1 MGQQL
6 EQLYKIY
13 KNHINHINHIGF
25 LINLGCILFTEFVS
39 YAWNQHT
46 YADFIRG
53 VAQRFAKEN
62 ILCVKVFQAIALNN
76 NLIDDAMNAELLTF
90 TDSAPYSDEDVDF
103 LLLKNIC
110 RDYNLCINLTKP
122 INSGMIS
129 LVFLA
134 KMSDGR
140 LVILKMKRRNIE
152 QQLYRACEQF
162 RFLNWVF
169 SLVPMYRNMKLNS
182 TIENILSASILQLNF
197 NKEIENTE
205 DMREACKHL
214 EYVKILEIYKDVTHQ
229 YPNVIMMEYIDGKDI
244 SRIDPDDYEIY
255 AKQVLKYGF
264 VSAFMGGIAHAD
276 LHAGNVLFLKDYKI
290 APIDFGLVLRMND
303 MRLRDNIVDIA
314 TDLFT
319 CDPEYC
325 AEKMIS
331 MFLNPPDLKLT
342 MHEYHYCEL
351 VSIISHIVRDTLC
364 KKSSCD
370 QSRIY
375 EFLLKFNV
383 FLQSTSFKSTTSFHL
398 NVEPNEEFMKLQS
411 AIAMANGISVTL
423 CKNNYIG
430 VLNEVLDELFH
441 VNLFMET

>member
-1 MGQQL
+1 MVHQL
-6 EQLYKIY
+6 KEIYNNYKT
-13 KNHINHINHIGF
+13 NINHIGF

-39 YAWNQHT
+39 YAWNQHA
-46 YADFIRG
+46 YADFIRR
-53 VAQRFAKEN
+53 VAQQFAKEN

-76 NLIDDAMNAELLTF
+76 NLIDAAMNTELLTF
-90 TDSAPYSDEDVDF
+90 TDSVPYSDEDIDF
-103 LLLKNIC
+103 QLLKNIC

-122 INSGMIS
+122 VNSGMIS
-129 LVFLA
+129 LVFIA
-134 KMSDGR
+134 KMSDDR
-140 LVILKMKRRNIE
+140 SVILKMKRRNIE
-152 QQLYRACEQF
+152 EKLYSACEQF
-162 RFLNWVF
+162 RFLNWLF
-169 SLVPMYRNMKLNS
+169 SLAPMYRNMNLNS

-197 NKEIENTE
+197 NREIENTE

-214 EYVKILEIYKDVTHQ
+214 EYVKIPEIYKDVTQQ

-244 SRIDPDDYEIY
+244 SLIDPADYEIY

-303 MRLRDNIVDIA
+303 KVLRDNIVDIA

-319 CDPEYC
+319 CDPESC

-331 MFLNPPDLKLT
+331 LFLNPPDLKKN
-342 MHEYHYCEL
+342 MHEYKYCEL
-351 VSIISHIVRDTLC
+351 VTIISDMLRETLC
-364 KKSSCD
+364 KEVVCD

-375 EFLLKFNV
+375 EFLLKFNA
-383 FLQSTSFKSTTSFHL
+383 FLKGITSFHL
-398 NVEPNEEFMKLQS
+398 RVEPNEEFMKLQS

-423 CKNNYIG
+423 CKNNYIA
-430 VLNEVLDELFH
+430 VANEVLDELFH
-441 VNLFMET
+441 VNLFMEK